1 MARKTRA
8 GEKSNTSNLVTNLK
22 NIPSSS
28 NAKKTR
34 SMEEIL
40 GVQPLEFESSDDD
53 PLDDLGENISPRS
66 SLREL
71 QQQSEIRPLFHKWM
85 TAIQSNKAPPAT
97 PVLQVNPSWSNYE
110 IRAVISN
117 SPCLNKSGNNGIV
130 NDNVTATNMQLN
142 LSTNVNVGNDGCVEM
157 PCEVKIGINDI
168 QDEVDY
174 WNSAVICYVLGANRL
189 YM

>member
-1 MARKTRA
+1 MSRKTRA
-8 GEKSNTSNLVTNLK
+8 GEKSNTSNLVMNLK

-53 PLDDLGENISPRS
+53 PLDDLGENLSPRS
-66 SLREL
+66 SLREV
-71 QQQSEIRPLFHKWM
+71 QQQSEIRPQFSEWM
-85 TAIQSNKAPPAT
+85 TAIKSNKAPPAA
-97 PVLQVNPSWSNYE
+97 PVLQVNPGRSNSE
-110 IRAVISN
+110 IRDVISN
-117 SPCLNKSGNNGIV
+117 SPCLNKSGNGIM
-130 NDNVTATNMQLN
+130 NDNIIATNMQLN
-142 LSTNVNVGNDGCVEM
+142 LSTNVNEGNDGCVEM
-157 PCEVKIGINDI
+157 PCEVKIGIKDI